1 MDGRGRA
8 LDNVF
13 IERLWRSLKYELIYP
28 GDFAS
33 GADLFPALDR
43 YFHFYNHQRPHQA
56 LGYRTPADCTR
67 AGRRGKRRRCDGG
80 LCPPSPPG
88 FIAVFCQN
96 G

>member
-33 GADLFPALDR
+33 GLELFPALEN
-43 YFHFYNHQRPHQA
+43 YFRFYNHRRPHQA
-56 LGYRTPADCTR
+56 LGYQTPAKLFPHKS
-67 AGRRGKRRRCDGG
+67 KRKR
-80 LCPPSPPG
+80 SSS
-88 FIAVFCQN
+88 
-96 G
+96 

>member
-33 GADLFPALDR
+33 GADLFPALDG

-56 LGYRTPADCTR
+56 LGLSH
-67 AGRRGKRRRCDGG
+67 AGRSVPARPIRKRS
-80 LCPPSPPG
+80 LP
-88 FIAVFCQN
+88 
-96 G
+96 